1 MQAEIVCGLQR
12 LEELASAWWRLFRA
26 SAGAAPFQSP
36 AWLLPWSRHLGGG
49 EIRTA
54 LVRDAGELVGLAP
67 FSLTLE
73 GGAGVLRPLGSGVT
87 DICDALLWGEGREHA
102 IAAAIISVLRQDPAV
117 DRWVWDGLP
126 AGSPVLRAAADMT
139 GIVTSDEIAP
149 VLRLRTEARELLEAV
164 PRGMRDNVRAS
175 RRRAEALGELAF
187 EATGPDDCGHFLD
200 ALFALHAARWR
211 SGGEPGVLGDP
222 AVQAFHRKALPAL
235 LEAGLA
241 RSHLV
246 RIGGRAA
253 AAHYGLA
260 AGRTHFYYIG
270 GFDPELR
277 AAAPGHLAVAHAI
290 ERAVEEGATAF
301 HFLRGDEPYKRRWGA
316 APERL
321 VTLTLAH

>member
-1 MQAEIVCGLQR
+1 MRAELERGLER
-12 LEELASAWWRLFRA
+12 LEELASEWWPLFRA
-26 SAGAAPFQSP
+26 SAGATPFQSP

-49 EIRTA
+49 EIRTV
-54 LVRDAGELVGLAP
+54 LVRDAGELIGLAP
-67 FSLTLE
+67 FSFNLE

-87 DICDALLWGEGREHA
+87 DICDALLWADGREHA
-102 IAAAIISVLRQDPAV
+102 TAAAIVSALRQEAAV
-117 DRWVWDGLP
+117 HRCVWDGLP
-126 AGSPVLRAAADMT
+126 AGSPVLRAAADIT
-139 GIVTSDEIAP
+139 GIALSDEIAP
-149 VLRLRTEARELLEAV
+149 VLRLTAEPGEPLEAV
-164 PRGMRDNVRAS
+164 PRGMRDNMRAC
-175 RRRAEALGELAF
+175 RRRAEAMGDLAF
-187 EATGPDDCGHFLD
+187 EPTGPEDCGPFLD
-200 ALFALHAARWR
+200 TLFALHAARWR
-211 SGGEPGVLGDP
+211 TGGEPGVLGHP
-222 AVQAFHRKALPAL
+222 AVQAFHREALPAL

-246 RIGGRAA
+246 RIGGRVA

-290 ERAVEEGATAF
+290 ERAVDEGATAF

-321 VTLTLAH
+321 VTLSLGR